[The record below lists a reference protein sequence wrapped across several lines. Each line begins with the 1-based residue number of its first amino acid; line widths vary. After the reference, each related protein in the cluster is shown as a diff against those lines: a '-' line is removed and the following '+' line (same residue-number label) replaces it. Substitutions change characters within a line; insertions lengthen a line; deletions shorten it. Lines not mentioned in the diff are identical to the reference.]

1 MKASKTPAMGTKKH
15 SESTPLHPR
24 LQRELETVTAMIVIF
39 CRAHHGKGRQL
50 CLACRE
56 LNDYAAKRLR
66 NCIFQQDKPT
76 CGSCSIQCYKPWMKK
91 RIIEVM
97 RYSGPRMM
105 FTHPLL
111 ACAHLLDERRAKK
124 ANKDQ
129 HKSIYRG
136 TKP

>member
-1 MKASKTPAMGTKKH
+1 
-15 SESTPLHPR
+15 
-24 LQRELETVTAMIVIF
+24 
-39 CRAHHGKGRQL
+39 
-50 CLACRE
+50 
-56 LNDYAAKRLR
+56 
-66 NCIFQQDKPT
+66 
-76 CGSCSIQCYKPWMKK
+76 
-91 RIIEVM
+91 
-97 RYSGPRMM
+97 MM